1 MLSVVLGSASVQV
14 EAATRLRA
22 LGYNVL
28 CPAFREVT
36 ATEQALAT
44 TRVILGPIASAET
57 LCDLFAQ
64 LIPLRVTVTVLKSE
78 RDVWRC
84 ACAAASSR

>member
-1 MLSVVLGSASVQV
+1 MLSVVLGPASVQV
-14 EAATRLRA
+14 EAAVRLRA

-28 CPAFREVT
+28 CPALRDVT
-36 ATEQALAT
+36 VVERALAT

-57 LCDLFAQ
+57 LSHLFAQ
-64 LIPLRVTVTVLKSE
+64 LIPLRVTVTVLRSE

>member
-1 MLSVVLGSASVQV
+1 MLSVVLGSASLQV

-28 CPAFREVT
+28 CPAYRERT
-36 ATEQALAT
+36 AAERALT
-44 TRVILGPIASAET
+44 TSRVILGPVASTET
-57 LCDLFAQ
+57 LSHLVAQ

-84 ACAAASSR
+84 ACTAASSR